1 MISLEPAHLIGTGGA
16 IGALLRQYVSSRVDG
31 SGLPLGTVTVNVLG
45 TFLLG
50 FVTFLGVGNEVVL
63 FLGTGVA
70 GSFTTFSS
78 FSVETVRLWETGD
91 RTRAVGNAI
100 GTFFGAILALG
111 GAWVLARLVGI
122 LLGN

>member
-1 MISLEPAHLIGTGGA
+1 MIPIEPAHLVGTGGA
-16 IGALLRQYVSSRVDG
+16 LGAVLRQYVSSRIDG
-31 SGLPLGTVTVNVLG
+31 SGYPYGTITVNVLG

-50 FVTFLGVGNEVVL
+50 FVTFLGMGNDLVL

-91 RTRAVGNAI
+91 RYRAVGNAG
-100 GTFFGAILALG
+100 GTLVGALLSLG
-111 GAWVLARLVGI
+111 VAWVFARAITHAL
-122 LLGN
+122 

>member
-1 MISLEPAHLIGTGGA
+1 MIPIEPAHIVGTGGA
-16 IGALLRQYVSSRVDG
+16 IGAILRQLASSRID
-31 SGLPLGTVTVNVLG
+31 GTVYPYGTITVNVAG

-50 FVTFLGVGNEVVL
+50 SVTFLGMGNELVL

-91 RTRAVGNAI
+91 RYRAVGNAA
-100 GTFFGAILALG
+100 GTFLGALLALG
-111 GAWVLARLVGI
+111 AAWILTRALAQAL
-122 LLGN
+122 